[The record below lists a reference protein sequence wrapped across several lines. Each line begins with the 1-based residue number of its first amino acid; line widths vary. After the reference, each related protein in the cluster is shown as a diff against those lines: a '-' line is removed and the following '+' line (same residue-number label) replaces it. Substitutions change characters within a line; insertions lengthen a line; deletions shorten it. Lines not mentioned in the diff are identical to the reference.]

1 MVGAQREAEMMD
13 NARFLGVTGMT
24 VTLNC
29 HLLCFFNRY
38 PDLRNVKL
46 TLKTVK
52 ASCDSVVHYFLIV
65 QKDKQRP
72 QDFTSFVQK
81 AFELI

>member
-1 MVGAQREAEMMD
+1 M
-13 NARFLGVTGMT
+13 L
-24 VTLNC
+24 
-29 HLLCFFNRY
+29 FNRH

-52 ASCDSVVHYFLIV
+52 ASCDSVFHYFLIV
-65 QKDKQRP
+65 QKDKQRA
-72 QDFTSFVQK
+72 QDFTSFIQK